1 MTHAHDPHLGVRQ
14 GMTHDPHLGVRQG
27 MMRDPHLGV
36 RHSRRQGMTHECTT
50 LTWGSG
56 TCYNNMCACDCA
68 LTVPCGFAL
77 RALFR
82 VPGFHGFQGSRVS
95 WAPGFQGS
103 RVPGFQGSRVS
114 GVYLGP
120 ARGRLLRPQ
129 EVHGGRGVEQE
140 EEPKVP
146 DADPDPVALG
156 EEVKGQQ
163 RRVAQGSVGARGA
176 GDVLVGVGGMGA

>member
-103 RVPGFQGSRVS
+103 RVPGFQGSRVP
-114 GVYLGP
+114 GF
-120 ARGRLLRPQ
+120 
-129 EVHGGRGVEQE
+129 
-140 EEPKVP
+140 
-146 DADPDPVALG
+146 
-156 EEVKGQQ
+156 
-163 RRVAQGSVGARGA
+163 QGSRVPGFQGFRVSGFQGFRVSGFQGLCGQLDRKAA
-176 GDVLVGVGGMGA
+176 QHCDD